1 MRIPFDLTNIDSV
14 LYQAAQMC
22 VDGTT
27 LNFNRLID
35 YMLLQQ
41 DEDSMFKLFKF
52 AFFLRIYNVELTIN
66 YENQKAA
73 NKVCFFL
80 NKNIYKIINDE
91 DMSQSLN
98 KFIVLFGDILD
109 VSSIDI
115 IVKYAIENDI
125 HLYSLKQLKRSKFY
139 NQYRFLEQLR

>member
-1 MRIPFDLTNIDSV
+1 MRIPFNLTGIDSV

-27 LNFNRLID
+27 LDFSKLST
-35 YMLLQQ
+35 YMSLQP

-66 YENQKAA
+66 YENKKAV
-73 NKVCFFL
+73 NKVRFFL
-80 NKNIYKIINDE
+80 NKNIYQIITDE

-109 VSSIDI
+109 TSSIDI
-115 IVKYAIENDI
+115 ILKYAMENDI
-125 HLYSLKQLKRSKFY
+125 SLYSPQQLERSKY
-139 NQYRFLEQLR
+139 KICL